1 MDGTA
6 KVIVLGVLAA
16 MLAGCATLMIDGV
29 LLERGV
35 WAVDAAYGTTNLFL
49 SAVPATLEL
58 SGADIVV
65 TFRTDLGTLRLR
77 YLDETIDGD
86 RARVGLLI
94 LTRRDVNIPVEV
106 RLVHRD
112 ERWLVWDVVL
122 DGISVVGN
130 YRAQFDRIMRR
141 GSYATLVA
149 HLRAKTA
156 ELSARVKPGDEED
169 GGPRY
174 GPPNV
179 RSARD
184 EPGRSSI
191 PQPPKRSGR
200 PGQAG
205 APLDTPTGS

>member
-77 YLDETIDGD
+77 YLDETIDGA

-106 RLVHRD
+106 RLIRRD

-141 GSYATLVA
+141 CSYATLVA

-156 ELSARVKPGDEED
+156 DRKSTRL
-169 GGPRY
+169 
-174 GPPNV
+174 N
-179 RSARD
+179 
-184 EPGRSSI
+184 SSHGYI
-191 PQPPKRSGR
+191 SYAVFCLKKKKKQRTQLCAQTRTTAQQP
-200 PGQAG
+200 
-205 APLDTPTGS
+205 

>member
-29 LLERGV
+29 RLERGV

-65 TFRTDLGTLRLR
+65 TFRTGLGTLRLR

-94 LTRRDVNIPVEV
+94 LTRRGVNIPVEG
-106 RLVHRD
+106 RLVRRD

-141 GSYATLVA
+141 GSYPTLVA

-156 ELSARVKPGDEED
+156 ELSARGKPGDSEM
-169 GGPRY
+169 GGPQWAPN
-174 GPPNV
+174 PPHV
-179 RSARD
+179 PRAPP
-184 EPGRSSI
+184 EPW
-191 PQPPKRSGR
+191 P
-200 PGQAG
+200 
-205 APLDTPTGS
+205 

>member
-65 TFRTDLGTLRLR
+65 TFRTGLGTLRLR

-94 LTRRDVNIPVEV
+94 LTRRDVNIPVEG
-106 RLVHRD
+106 RLVRRD

-156 ELSARVKPGDEED
+156 ELSARVKPGD
-169 GGPRY
+169 
-174 GPPNV
+174 
-179 RSARD
+179 S
-184 EPGRSSI
+184 
-191 PQPPKRSGR
+191 
-200 PGQAG
+200 
-205 APLDTPTGS
+205 

>member
-106 RLVHRD
+106 RLVRRD
-112 ERWLVWDVVL
+112 ERWLIWDVVL

-130 YRAQFDRIMRR
+130 YRAQFDRI
-141 GSYATLVA
+141 L
-149 HLRAKTA
+149 
-156 ELSARVKPGDEED
+156 
-169 GGPRY
+169 
-174 GPPNV
+174 
-179 RSARD
+179 
-184 EPGRSSI
+184 
-191 PQPPKRSGR
+191 KRSEEHTSELQSLAYLVCR
-200 PGQAG
+200 LLLEKKKIHMSVLKVAKAYEP
-205 APLDTPTGS
+205 PVRMVYDSMTTT